1 MLQKIRLPGVSGLQ
15 LKLLLLIISVILVL
29 LAIFLYYDV
38 QVQRTILEEALLQK
52 GKGMALSG
60 AAAIGHV
67 FEDALTS
74 GRLTEAQIFDTVYQP
89 IPGTDPLKYQTAYD
103 SFTDV
108 NFLRLQDV
116 YLNDSDVLYAIAS
129 DTNGYVP
136 SHNTRYAQPLTGDYE
151 TDLVNNRT
159 KRIFNDDVGFTAS
172 QNKEG
177 TLRQIYFRDTGEV
190 AWDISA
196 PILVNGRHWG
206 AFRVGF
212 SLASID
218 AQIGSLTRRIT
229 TAGALLIVGV
239 GIASFLIARQ
249 ISQPI
254 QTLAAAAEKVGQG
267 DFEIDVEVRSKD
279 EVGQLAAAFKV
290 MAYQLRDLVNTL
302 EQQVAARTQR
312 LEIVAVLSERLNAI
326 LDFDQLLLE
335 LVNQV
340 KNSFDYYHAHVY
352 IIDHEYQNLVMTAG
366 AGEAG
371 AKMKAQSHQ
380 IALNAPTSLV
390 ARAARTGEIVW
401 VENVREAKD
410 WLPNPLL
417 PDTYSEMAVP
427 IIIEGHV
434 VGVLDVQQNRVA
446 GLDEG
451 DAGLLRS
458 LANQV
463 AVTIR
468 NARLFN
474 KVETALAEARAVQE
488 QYMEQAWEKIKIE
501 QRRGGQ
507 YVYVAPKAAPLDE
520 AKKKM
525 MTETRRQV
533 LANKRL
539 EVVAVNGGDV
549 TARSLVAP
557 ITIHAKTIGALQL
570 HTSSDNPS
578 WSGDDLAVIEAVVDQ
593 LAQTADNLRLF
604 DETRNR
610 VGREQT
616 IREITEKM
624 RAAISLDQLVKI
636 TAEELGQRLS
646 AGHAVVEFG
655 IETDK
660 Y

>member
-1 MLQKIRLPGVSGLQ
+1 
-15 LKLLLLIISVILVL
+15 LKTP
-29 LAIFLYYDV
+29 A
-38 QVQRTILEEALLQK
+38 
-52 GKGMALSG
+52 
-60 AAAIGHV
+60 
-67 FEDALTS
+67 
-74 GRLTEAQIFDTVYQP
+74 
-89 IPGTDPLKYQTAYD
+89 
-103 SFTDV
+103 
-108 NFLRLQDV
+108 
-116 YLNDSDVLYAIAS
+116 
-129 DTNGYVP
+129 
-136 SHNTRYAQPLTGDYE
+136 
-151 TDLVNNRT
+151 
-159 KRIFNDDVGFTAS
+159 
-172 QNKEG
+172 
-177 TLRQIYFRDTGEV
+177 
-190 AWDISA
+190 
-196 PILVNGRHWG
+196 
-206 AFRVGF
+206 
-212 SLASID
+212 
-218 AQIGSLTRRIT
+218 
-229 TAGALLIVGV
+229 
-239 GIASFLIARQ
+239 
-249 ISQPI
+249 
-254 QTLAAAAEKVGQG
+254 
-267 DFEIDVEVRSKD
+267 
-279 EVGQLAAAFKV
+279 
-290 MAYQLRDLVNTL
+290 
-302 EQQVAARTQR
+302 
-312 LEIVAVLSERLNAI
+312 
-326 LDFDQLLLE
+326 
-335 LVNQV
+335 
-340 KNSFDYYHAHVY
+340 
-352 IIDHEYQNLVMTAG
+352 
-366 AGEAG
+366 
-371 AKMKAQSHQ
+371 
-380 IALNAPTSLV
+380 SLV

-427 IIIEGHV
+427 IIIEGQV

-474 KVETALAEARAVQE
+474 KVETALAEARAIQE

-520 AKKKM
+520 AKEQM

-539 EVVAVNGGDV
+539 EVVAVNGGDA

-557 ITIHAKTIGALQL
+557 ITVHAKTIGALQL

-624 RAAISLDQLVKI
+624 RTAISLDQLVKI
-636 TAEELGQRLS
+636 AAEELGQRLS

-655 IETDK
+655 IETDR